1 MGKLTGKLV
10 KGVLNAFGKEEG
22 KASKFISEEMNAG
35 HEDMIKAMRAKKA
48 QSIPDTKEVESIVAP
63 QKAAEGAAPGGAD
76 LGDPDI
82 DPRFENLSEAERMK
96 MLEYYKRPTEMF
108 PSGIQPD
115 VKPAKEPWQP
125 KVDLPEGE
133 DEAINTIM
141 DLIKSSKNKKAK
153 K

>member
-35 HEDMIKAMRAKKA
+35 HEGMIKAMRAKKA

-63 QKAAEGAAPGGAD
+63 QKAAEDMTTRGAD
-76 LGDPDI
+76 MAPEV

-96 MLEYYKRPTEMF
+96 MLEHYKRPTEMF
-108 PSGIQPD
+108 PEGIKPD

-125 KVDLPEGE
+125 KPELPEGE

-141 DLIKSSKNKKAK
+141 QLLRDSKNKKAK

>member
-48 QSIPDTKEVESIVAP
+48 QSIPNTKDVENIVAP
-63 QKAAEGAAPGGAD
+63 QKSIEDIAPEV
-76 LGDPDI
+76 
-82 DPRFENLSEAERMK
+82 DPRFENLSEVDRQK
-96 MLEYYKRPTEMF
+96 LLEHYRRPTEMF

-115 VKPAKEPWQP
+115 VKPAKEPWKP
-125 KVDLPEGE
+125 KVDLPEND

-141 DLIKSSKNKKAK
+141 QLISESKNKKTK

>member
-48 QSIPDTKEVESIVAP
+48 QSIPNTRDVESIVAP
-63 QKAAEGAAPGGAD
+63 QKAAEDVAPEV
-76 LGDPDI
+76 
-82 DPRFENLSEAERMK
+82 DPRFENMSEAERQK
-96 MLEYYKRPTEMF
+96 MLEHYKRPTEMF
-108 PSGIQPD
+108 PEGIKAD

-125 KVDLPEGE
+125 KPDLPEGE

>member
-48 QSIPDTKEVESIVAP
+48 QEIPNTRDVESIVAP
-63 QKAAEGAAPGGAD
+63 QKAAEDVAPEV
-76 LGDPDI
+76 
-82 DPRFENLSEAERMK
+82 DPRFENMSEAERQK

-108 PSGIQPD
+108 PEGIKPD

>member
-48 QSIPDTKEVESIVAP
+48 QEIPDTKEVESIVAP
-63 QKAAEGAAPGGAD
+63 QKAAEDIAPEV
-76 LGDPDI
+76 

-108 PSGIQPD
+108 PEGIKAD

-125 KVDLPEGE
+125 KPDLPEGE

>member
-10 KGVLNAFGKEEG
+10 KGVLNAFGKEEK

-35 HEDMIKAMRAKKA
+35 HEDMIKAMRAKRA

-63 QKAAEGAAPGGAD
+63 QKAAEDIAPEV
-76 LGDPDI
+76 

-96 MLEYYKRPTEMF
+96 MLEHYKRPTEMF
-108 PSGIQPD
+108 PEGIKPD

-141 DLIKSSKNKKAK
+141 DLLKSSKNKAKAK

>member
-48 QSIPDTKEVESIVAP
+48 QSIPNTRDVESIVAP
-63 QKAAEGAAPGGAD
+63 QKAAEDVAPEV
-76 LGDPDI
+76 
-82 DPRFENLSEAERMK
+82 DPRFENMSEAERQK

-108 PSGIQPD
+108 PEGIKPD